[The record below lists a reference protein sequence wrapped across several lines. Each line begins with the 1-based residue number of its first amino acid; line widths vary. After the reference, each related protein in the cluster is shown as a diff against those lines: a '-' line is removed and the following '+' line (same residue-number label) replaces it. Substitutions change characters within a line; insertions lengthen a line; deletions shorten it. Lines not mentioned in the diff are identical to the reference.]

1 MVFALP
7 TMQQLYSL
15 EVSIVSS
22 LVLSGIGTVG
32 LDLLLFFKEIN
43 IIALMDLIVKEG
55 NVLFLQVPYKE
66 KLNHV
71 PKGWEKDN
79 RTVQYAIYVPD
90 YYNT

>member
-32 LDLLLFFKEIN
+32 LVLLLFFKEIN

-55 NVLFLQVPYKE
+55 TVLFL
-66 KLNHV
+66 
-71 PKGWEKDN
+71 
-79 RTVQYAIYVPD
+79 
-90 YYNT
+90 

>member
-22 LVLSGIGTVG
+22 LVLSAIGTVG

-55 NVLFLQVPYKE
+55 NVLFL
-66 KLNHV
+66 
-71 PKGWEKDN
+71 
-79 RTVQYAIYVPD
+79 
-90 YYNT
+90 